1 MTTSKECLLT
11 ISYRHRTRICS
22 TTGAFVRSPTE
33 SFVLA
38 IKGKYDDEEAE
49 DDGTKRADQP
59 QRKIQQVETQLAQ
72 PLFLR

>member
-38 IKGKYDDEEAE
+38 IKDKYEDEEAE
-49 DDGTKRADQP
+49 HDGRKRAELP
-59 QRKIQQVETQLAQ
+59 QQQIQQVRRNQLVWKM
-72 PLFLR
+72 